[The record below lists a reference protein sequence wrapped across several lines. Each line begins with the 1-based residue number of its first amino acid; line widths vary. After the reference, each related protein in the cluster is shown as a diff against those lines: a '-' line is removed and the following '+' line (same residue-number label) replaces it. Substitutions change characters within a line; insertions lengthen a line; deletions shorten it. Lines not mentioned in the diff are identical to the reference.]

1 MAVFEYVGLDGAG
14 KAAKGII
21 DADSAKT
28 ARARLRKQGLFPT
41 EVREQKAGATRGR
54 GLNVEVDFGKYFERV
69 SIQDLAQMSSQLSTL
84 VGASIPVVEALG
96 ALVDQTENPKLKA
109 VLTDVKEKVNQGSTL
124 AKAMRAHPTVFSELY
139 INMVD
144 AGEQSGALE
153 VVLVRLVAF
162 TESQVALQGKL
173 VASLTYPLL
182 MIGMSLLMVVGL
194 FTFVIPKIKR
204 VFDSFGEGLPL
215 VTTVIFGF
223 SNFIIG
229 YWWLILLLSVGGG
242 VFFARYI
249 RTPAGRAW
257 WHRMLLRIPI
267 FGAINR
273 KVAVSRFARTLA
285 TLLSSGVPIL
295 SALAIVKSVVGNDV
309 IADAVGNAS
318 RNIAE
323 GQSIAVPLKASGQF
337 DPIVIHM
344 ITVGEK
350 TGELEAMLS
359 KVADSYDQVVN
370 NTVETLTS
378 LLTPI
383 LTLFM
388 GVVVATVALGI
399 LLPMLNLT
407 SVVRH

>member
-1 MAVFEYVGLDGAG
+1 MAVFEYAGLDGAG
-14 KAAKGII
+14 KATKGII

-28 ARARLRKQGLFPT
+28 ARGRLRKQGVFPT

-54 GLNVEVDFGKYFERV
+54 GLNVEVDFQKYFQRV

-84 VGASIPVVEALG
+84 VGANIPVVEALT
-96 ALVDQTENPKLKA
+96 ALVEQTENPMLKA
-109 VLTDVKEKVNQGSTL
+109 VLVDVKEKVNQGSTM
-124 AKAMRAHPTVFSELY
+124 AKAMRAHPAVFSELY
-139 INMVD
+139 VNMVD

-162 TESQVALQGKL
+162 TESQVTLQGKL

-215 VTTVIFGF
+215 ITTIIFAF
-223 SNFIIG
+223 SNIVTG
-229 YWWLILLLSVGGG
+229 YWWLIGIVTVVGS
-242 VFFARYI
+242 VFFVRYI
-249 RTPAGRAW
+249 RTPVGRAW
-257 WHRMLLRIPI
+257 WHRVLLRLPI

-295 SALAIVKSVVGNDV
+295 TALAIVKSVVGNDV
-309 IADAVGNAS
+309 IADAVGMAS

-323 GQSIAVPLKASGQF
+323 GQSIAIPLKASGQF

-344 ITVGEK
+344 ITVGER
-350 TGELEAMLS
+350 TGELEAMLG
-359 KVADSYDQVVN
+359 KVADSYDQIVN
-370 NTVETLTS
+370 TTVDALTS

-388 GVVVATVALGI
+388 GLVVGTVALGI

>member
-1 MAVFEYVGLDGAG
+1 MAVYEYVGLDGAG
-14 KAAKGII
+14 KAVKGII
-21 DADSAKT
+21 DAESARG
-28 ARARLRKQGLFPT
+28 ARGRLRKQGLFPT
-41 EVREQKAGATRGR
+41 EVREQKEGATRGR
-54 GLNVEVDFGKYFERV
+54 GLNVEIDFRKYFQRV
-69 SIQDLAQMSSQLSTL
+69 SIQDLSQMTSQLSTL
-84 VGASIPVVEALG
+84 VGAGIPVVEALT
-96 ALVDQTENPKLKA
+96 ALVEQTDNPKLKA
-109 VLTDVKEKVNQGSTL
+109 VLADVKEKVNEGTTL
-124 AKAMRAHPTVFSELY
+124 AKAMRSHPSVFSELY

-153 VVLVRLVAF
+153 TVLLRLVAF
-162 TESQVALQGKL
+162 TESQVQLQGKL

-182 MIGMSLLMVVGL
+182 MIGISLFMVVGL

-204 VFDSFGEGLPL
+204 VFDSFGEGLPMI
-215 VTTVIFGF
+215 TSIIFGF
-223 SNFIIG
+223 SNFLTG
-229 YWWLILLLSVGGG
+229 YWWLVLLVGGG
-242 VFFARYI
+242 SAFFFVRYI
-249 RTPAGRAW
+249 RTPKGRWW
-257 WHRMLLRIPI
+257 WHQALLRIPI
-267 FGAINR
+267 FGGIQR

-285 TLLSSGVPIL
+285 TLLTSGVPIL
-295 SALAIVKSVVGNDV
+295 TALAIVKSVVGNDV

-318 RNIAE
+318 KNIAE

-350 TGELEAMLS
+350 TGELETMLG
-359 KVADSYDQVVN
+359 KVADAYDQVVN

-399 LLPMLNLT
+399 LLPMLNLS

>member
-1 MAVFEYVGLDGAG
+1 MAIFEYVGLDGAG
-14 KAAKGII
+14 KSTKGII
-21 DADSAKT
+21 DAESARS
-28 ARARLRKQGLFPT
+28 ARGRLRKQGVFPT

-54 GLNVEVDFGKYFERV
+54 GLNVEIDFGKYFQRV
-69 SIQDLAQMSSQLSTL
+69 SIQDLSQMTSQLSTL
-84 VGASIPVVEALG
+84 VGAGIPVVDTLA
-96 ALVDQTENPKLKA
+96 ALVEQTENPKLKA
-109 VLTDVKEKVNQGSTL
+109 VLADVREKVNEGSTL

-139 INMVD
+139 VNMVD

-153 VVLVRLVAF
+153 VVLLRLVAF
-162 TESQVALQGKL
+162 TENQVALQGKL

-182 MIGMSLLMVVGL
+182 MMGISLLMVVGL

-215 VTTVIFGF
+215 ITTVIFSF
-223 SNFIIG
+223 SNFLTG
-229 YWWLILLLSVGGG
+229 YWWLVAAVVAVGT
-242 VFFARYI
+242 FFFLRHI
-249 RTPAGRAW
+249 RTAKGRLW
-257 WHRMLLRIPI
+257 WHRMQLRVPI
-267 FGAINR
+267 YGPINR

-295 SALAIVKSVVGNDV
+295 TALAIVKSVVGNDV
-309 IADAVGNAS
+309 IADAVANAS

-323 GQSIAVPLKASGQF
+323 GQSIAAPLRASGQF

-350 TGELEAMLS
+350 TGELEAMLG
-359 KVADSYDQVVN
+359 KVADAYDQIVA
-370 NTVETLTS
+370 NTVDTLTS

-399 LLPMLNLT
+399 LLPMLNLS
-407 SVVRH
+407 SVVQH